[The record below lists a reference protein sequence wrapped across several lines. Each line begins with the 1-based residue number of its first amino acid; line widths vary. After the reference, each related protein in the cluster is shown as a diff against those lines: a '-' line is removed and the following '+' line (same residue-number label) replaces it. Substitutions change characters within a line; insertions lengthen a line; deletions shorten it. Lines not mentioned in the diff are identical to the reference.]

1 MKKKVICKNKETSLE
16 EIIGHPN
23 TEAYYEFSQ
32 TKGLTTMKIDK
43 RLDYLD
49 FKKYWIGWLLRI

>member
-49 FKKYWIGWLLRI
+49 FKKY